1 MNWPIDS
8 ATQIAA
14 HSFPLPIYASQPLP
28 EYQGGNF
35 DYPSW
40 VGHLRPGDV
49 FPPKPAACYPNHPG
63 QIVAEFQA
71 AHYLSALA
79 LTASWGG
86 MGRTKKYI
94 YGHPPQHIHNVL
106 DQCVHSIRATQ
117 SAQYSWDLLVGGL
130 RWTSVM
136 ASKTLYFLCRGLF
149 GLGYQ
154 DPPVPIDGAVIRGYV
169 WPGFRIGI
177 PPAQRPQDWSGDSFV
192 AYCRYMTAI
201 IEWAQLR
208 SWTTTQVQ
216 ATIFEENKP

>member
-1 MNWPIDS
+1 
-8 ATQIAA
+8 
-14 HSFPLPIYASQPLP
+14 
-28 EYQGGNF
+28 
-35 DYPSW
+35 
-40 VGHLRPGDV
+40 
-49 FPPKPAACYPNHPG
+49 
-63 QIVAEFQA
+63 
-71 AHYLSALA
+71 
-79 LTASWGG
+79 
-86 MGRTKKYI
+86 
-94 YGHPPQHIHNVL
+94 
-106 DQCVHSIRATQ
+106 
-117 SAQYSWDLLVGGL
+117 
-130 RWTSVM
+130 M